1 VRDSEND
8 AIKPQLLTDQ
18 QRAVIDLLHR
28 QSHIS
33 TSDVIRSLGTRRRRA
48 QDVLRELF
56 ELGLIQRVGAGPNTR
71 YVLPGALG
79 KKPTDDEKMKVCND

>member
-1 VRDSEND
+1 MRDSDEKFAMSSQEVRDSNAEFAQSARLVRDSEND
-8 AIKPQLLTDQ
+8 AIQLQLLTDQ

-48 QDVLRELF
+48 QDVLREL
-56 ELGLIQRVGAGPNTR
+56 LNSA
-71 YVLPGALG
+71 
-79 KKPTDDEKMKVCND
+79 